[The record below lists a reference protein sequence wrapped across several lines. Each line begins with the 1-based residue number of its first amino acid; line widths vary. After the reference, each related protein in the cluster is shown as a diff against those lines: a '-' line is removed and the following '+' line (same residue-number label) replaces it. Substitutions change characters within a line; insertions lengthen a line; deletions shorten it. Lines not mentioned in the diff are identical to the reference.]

1 MWTKRTIAAVAV
13 AGLSA
18 GALAGVAVAAG
29 SNDSSKPDELVQGWV
44 SDGTITEQDAQA
56 FDRVRE
62 QLQSE
67 REERRA
73 ERQAEREIHMAEL
86 AAAAGVSADDLV
98 ERMRAGE
105 TLADIAGD
113 NADAVA
119 ELLTTRAQ
127 ERLAEAQAAIDERV
141 EAFMNGE
148 GRGFGD
154 GFGRGGGPGGGHGMR
169 GGPGGLGAG
178 MGQGLDGGQ
187 GAGLGASLSGGSI

>member
-1 MWTKRTIAAVAV
+1 MMRTKRTIAAVAV

-18 GALAGVAVAAG
+18 GALAGVAGAA
-29 SNDSSKPDELVQGWV
+29 SADDSSTPHELVQGWV
-44 SDGTITEQDAQA
+44 SDGTITEQEADA
-56 FDRVRE
+56 FGRVQE

-73 ERQAEREIHMAEL
+73 ENQAQRAAHLAEL
-86 AAAAGVSADDLV
+86 AAAAGVSADDLT

-105 TLADIAGD
+105 TLAEIAGD

-127 ERLAEAQAAIDERV
+127 ERLAEEQAAIPQRV
-141 EAFMNGE
+141 DAFMNGE

-154 GFGRGGGPGGGHGMR
+154 GFGRGGGPGGGHGMH
-169 GGPGGLGAG
+169 GGGAPDGQGAG
-178 MGQGLDGGQ
+178 FGAGQ
-187 GAGLGASLSGGSI
+187 GAGLGASLGGGSV